1 MTLVQHL
8 SQHIATHGPMP
19 LETFMQQCL
28 YHPQFGYY
36 TNLQHLGEAGDFTT
50 APQLTPLFGGTLANW
65 VAAQWQRLGSPSPF
79 TLAEAGP
86 GSGALMQG
94 LLAHL
99 FHAHP
104 ACANA
109 AHVILLETS
118 PSLTTRQQETLNGY
132 TIHHAPSLTHLPPHS
147 TILIANELLDA
158 FPIRQYHRNGEAWE
172 QTAVTVS
179 NGALAFTRI
188 PAENPPLPKNWQP
201 EDDAIFEH
209 SPAAHQWLG
218 QLQAHLS
225 AHAGTALL
233 IDYGYATLPPQG
245 GDTLQAIHR
254 HAMVDALHLP
264 GQADLTAHVN
274 FAQVAETLSPTHC
287 TLANMADFLM
297 ANGLLALAE
306 PVIEQP
312 ATANALQR
320 LLHPAQMGAMF
331 KVLHYRP
338 ANHTPTG

>member
-109 AHVILLETS
+109 ANVMLLETS
-118 PSLTTRQQETLNGY
+118 PSLTAHQQQTLTAY
-132 TIHHAPSLTHLPPHS
+132 TVHHAKRLEDLPPHP
-147 TILIANELLDA
+147 TVLIANELLDA

-179 NGALAFTRI
+179 NGALTFTRI
-188 PAENPPLPKNWQP
+188 PAEAPPLPTGWQP
-201 EDDAIFEH
+201 ANGAVLEH
-209 SPAAHQWLG
+209 SPAAHAWLE
-218 QLQAHLS
+218 QLKLHFASHTGS
-225 AHAGTALL
+225 ALV
-233 IDYGYATLPPQG
+233 IDYGYTTLPPQG
-245 GDTLQAIHR
+245 GDTLQALHK
-254 HAMVDALHLP
+254 HTMVDALHLP

-274 FAQVAETLSPTHC
+274 FAQVIQTLGQSHC
-287 TLANMADFLM
+287 SMANMADFLM

-331 KVLHYRP
+331 KVVQYRP
-338 ANHTPTG
+338 